1 MRGHRKNWSG
11 LLSVLAVWVVAACAQ
26 PQPQPVVDESPV
38 PHKQAAEM
46 FLAGYT
52 HIAEKY
58 IEKTPVAQLAMEGIR
73 GLGSIDPALI
83 VKRVEN
89 KIFLATSNVMPDAE
103 PDAGPDEEPAYFK
116 APADDDIKGWAA
128 LTVKIWSEGRK
139 ASKELFNSSPEKL
152 YEAVFDGALSKLD
165 IYSRY
170 SGLREATRNRARR
183 DGFGGIGI
191 RFKVSSKTVRITSI
205 IKKTPAARSGLRVGD
220 LILRVGSIPVTGLS
234 ARDVSDQLRGRID
247 SRVKLTV
254 SRGSEPTPQKFI
266 LERHLIVTPTVK
278 AKFNDGIV
286 FMKISSFNQQTSRD
300 LAKKIRHTRKVHVS
314 KVRGVVL
321 DLRGNPGGLL
331 NQAIK
336 IADLFLDHG
345 KIVSTRGRHPES
357 IQYYEASGRDIAQG
371 LPLILLLDG
380 RSASSSE
387 VLAAALQDQ
396 GRAVIIGTTSFG
408 KGTVQTV
415 IRMPNNGEITLTWS
429 RLYSP
434 AGYVLHGLGL
444 RPNFCTSGSSGMK
457 QKDLFAS
464 VANENLV
471 RRAYKTWR
479 STGFYEQTQ
488 RSKLRANCPAERRK
502 EAIEVRAARNLLNNV
517 ELYARALEL
526 ATFDAKKPVE
536 EAIKVPNEN
545 KTKEPQ

>member
-1 MRGHRKNWSG
+1 MRGNHLNWSR
-11 LLSVLAVWVVAACAQ
+11 LLAVLAVSVIAACAQ
-26 PQPQPVVDESPV
+26 TPQPPVVDKSPI
-38 PHKQAAEM
+38 PYKQAAEM

-58 IEKTPVAQLAMEGIR
+58 IEKIPASRLAMEGIR
-73 GLGSIDPALI
+73 GLGSIDPALT
-83 VKRVEN
+83 VKRVDN
-89 KIFLATSNVMPDAE
+89 KIFLAASDPE
-103 PDAGPDEEPAYFK
+103 EEPNYFD
-116 APADDDIKGWAA
+116 APADDDVKGWAN

-139 ASKELFNSSPEKL
+139 ASAELFNSAPEKL
-152 YEAVFDGALSKLD
+152 YEAVFDGALSNLD

-170 SGLREATRNRARR
+170 SGLKEATRNRARR
-183 DGFGGIGI
+183 EGFGGIGI
-191 RFKVSSKTVRITSI
+191 RFKVSSTSVRITRI
-205 IKKTPAARSGLRVGD
+205 IEKTPAARSGLLVGD
-220 LILRVGSIPVTGLS
+220 LILRVGSIPVVGLS

-247 SRVKLTV
+247 SKIKLTI
-254 SRGSEPTPQKFI
+254 SRGSEPTPRKFV
-266 LERHLIVTPTVK
+266 LERHLIVTPTVT
-278 AKFNDGIV
+278 AKFNDGIL
-286 FMKISSFNQQTSRD
+286 FMKISGFNQQTSGD
-300 LAKKIRHTRKVHVS
+300 IAKKLQQIRNVHGQ
-314 KVRGVVL
+314 KLRGVVL

-357 IQYYEASGRDIAQG
+357 IQYYEAGGRDIAQG
-371 LPLILLLDG
+371 LPLVLLMDG

-396 GRAVIIGTTSFG
+396 GRAAIIGTTTFG

-444 RPNFCTSGSSGMK
+444 RPNFCTSGSGEIYDR
-457 QKDLFAS
+457 DLFAS
-464 VANENLV
+464 VSNENLV
-471 RRAYKTWR
+471 RQAYESWR
-479 STGFYEQTQ
+479 NTGFYKREQ

-502 EAIEVRAARNLLNNV
+502 QAIEVRAARNLLNNV
-517 ELYARALEL
+517 ELYARALAL
-526 ATFDAKKPVE
+526 AAFNAKKPVE
-536 EAIKVPNEN
+536 EAIKAPKQNE
-545 KTKEPQ
+545 TKVLQ

>member
-1 MRGHRKNWSG
+1 MRGNHTNWSG
-11 LLSVLAVWVVAACAQ
+11 LLLVLTAGVLAACAQ
-26 PQPQPVVDESPV
+26 MQQPPVVDKSPV
-38 PHKQAAEM
+38 PYKQATEM

-58 IEKTPVAQLAMEGIR
+58 IEKIPASQMAMEGIR
-73 GLGSIDPALI
+73 GLGSIDPALT
-83 VKRVEN
+83 VKRVDD
-89 KIFLATSNVMPDAE
+89 KIFLPTSDPE
-103 PDAGPDEEPAYFK
+103 EEPNYFD
-116 APADDDIKGWAA
+116 APADNDIKGWAD

-139 ASKELFNSSPEKL
+139 ASPELFNSSPEKL

-170 SGLREATRNRARR
+170 SGLKEATRNRARR
-183 DGFGGIGI
+183 EGFGGIGI
-191 RFKVSSKTVRITSI
+191 RFKVSSKSVRITRI
-205 IKKTPAARSGLRVGD
+205 IKKTPAARSGLLVGD
-220 LILRVGSIPVTGLS
+220 LILRVGSIPVVGLS
-234 ARDVSDQLRGRID
+234 SRDVSDQLRGRID
-247 SRVKLTV
+247 SKVKLTI
-254 SRGSEPTPQKFI
+254 SRGSEPTPRIFL
-266 LERHLIVTPTVK
+266 LERHLIVAPTVK
-278 AKFNDGIV
+278 AKINDGIV
-286 FMKISSFNQQTSRD
+286 FMKISGFNQQTSRD
-300 LAKKIRHTRKVHVS
+300 LAKKMQHLRNVHGH
-314 KVRGVVL
+314 KIRGVVL

-357 IQYYEASGRDIAQG
+357 IQYYEAGGRDIARG
-371 LPLILLLDG
+371 LPLILLMDG

-444 RPNFCTSGSSGMK
+444 RPSFCTSGSGEMK
-457 QKDLFAS
+457 NKDLFAS
-464 VANENLV
+464 IADEKLV
-471 RRAYKTWR
+471 RQAFKSWRNTGIYK
-479 STGFYEQTQ
+479 QAQ
-488 RSKLRANCPAERRK
+488 RSKLRASCPAERRK
-502 EAIEVRAARNLLNNV
+502 KAVEVRAARNLLNNV
-517 ELYARALEL
+517 ELYARALAL
-526 ATFDAKKPVE
+526 AAFDAKKPVE
-536 EAIKVPNEN
+536 EAIKAPKQNITN
-545 KTKEPQ
+545 APQ